1 MDPRCGN
8 QGTIA
13 FFGLKRSA
21 GIDRSRSG
29 DRAAERP
36 SSLDLSGS

>member
-1 MDPRCGN
+1 MDPRCGK

-13 FFGLKRSA
+13 FYGLKRNA